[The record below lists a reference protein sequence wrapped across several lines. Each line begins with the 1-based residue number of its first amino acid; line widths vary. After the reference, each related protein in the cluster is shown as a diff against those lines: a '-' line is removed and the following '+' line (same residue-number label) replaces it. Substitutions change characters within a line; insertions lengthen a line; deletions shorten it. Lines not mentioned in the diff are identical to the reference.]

1 MSTQVVIPVKRLPG
15 ALRRLGNVLAP
26 HERGLLQ
33 EAMLR
38 DMLTACRDADGVDD
52 VLVVTND
59 DTAAHRAAE
68 AAARVAAD
76 HDPPRGMNAAVAI
89 GQSDAAARGH
99 RVLVLTADL
108 PLVRPEVLATV
119 IARHAPT
126 PGVLLVPSHAGTGTN
141 ALLLDPPDAIR
152 TRLGVGSRALH
163 RAAAAAAGHPYAEVE
178 VPRIALDIDTPED
191 LRRMLDMDP
200 PRHTLGVCD
209 DLGLGAR
216 LEAVPAA

>member
-89 GQSDAAARGH
+89 GQSDAAA
-99 RVLVLTADL
+99 
-108 PLVRPEVLATV
+108 
-119 IARHAPT
+119 
-126 PGVLLVPSHAGTGTN
+126 
-141 ALLLDPPDAIR
+141 
-152 TRLGVGSRALH
+152 
-163 RAAAAAAGHPYAEVE
+163 AGHPYAEVE